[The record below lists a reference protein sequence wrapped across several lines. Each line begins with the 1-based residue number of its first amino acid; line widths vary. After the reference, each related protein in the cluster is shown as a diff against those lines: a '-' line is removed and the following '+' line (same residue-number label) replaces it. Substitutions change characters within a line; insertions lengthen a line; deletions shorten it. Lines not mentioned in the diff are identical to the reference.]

1 MAKRKAQT
9 AKEGEKQQGFKEII
23 PEVTEKLVAQARR
36 EVEREKWVTPHK
48 LAQKMGIKV
57 SIARRVLR
65 ILEEEGVLVLFT
77 RNRRSPLYLP
87 KKRVPTAPPRGL

>member
-48 LAQKMGIKV
+48 LAQKWG
-57 SIARRVLR
+57 
-65 ILEEEGVLVLFT
+65 
-77 RNRRSPLYLP
+77 
-87 KKRVPTAPPRGL
+87 